1 MKPKMEQ
8 ISAAM
13 LYFTRLVFLV
23 LFFLRGGGLFWVTSL
38 SELS

>member
-13 LYFTRLVFLV
+13 LYFTRLVFLCFV
-23 LFFLRGGGLFWVTSL
+23 FFEGGGSFLGHFP
-38 SELS
+38 E